1 MYGFLDKYN
10 DEIIIELL
18 KKILDKLDEIE
29 MDLSSIEV
37 NTSDL

>member
-1 MYGFLDKYN
+1 MYGFLNKDN

-18 KKILDKLDEIE
+18 KKILDKLDDIE

>member
-1 MYGFLDKYN
+1 MYGFLDKDN

>member
-1 MYGFLDKYN
+1 MYGFLNKDN

-37 NTSDL
+37 NTSNL

>member
-1 MYGFLDKYN
+1 MYGFLDKDN

-18 KKILDKLDEIE
+18 KKILDKIDEIE

>member
-1 MYGFLDKYN
+1 MYEFLNKDN
-10 DEIIIELL
+10 DEIIIVLL

-29 MDLSSIEV
+29 TDLSSIEF

>member
-1 MYGFLDKYN
+1 MYGFLNKDN

>member
-1 MYGFLDKYN
+1 MYGFLNKDN

-29 MDLSSIEV
+29 IDLSSIEV